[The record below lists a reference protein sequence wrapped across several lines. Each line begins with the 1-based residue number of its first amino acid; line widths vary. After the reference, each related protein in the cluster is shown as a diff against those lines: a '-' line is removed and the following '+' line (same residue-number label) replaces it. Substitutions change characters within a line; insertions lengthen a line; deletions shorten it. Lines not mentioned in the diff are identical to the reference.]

1 MNAGECWRE
10 RQLTAPPQF
19 LTNNNSSNV
28 VRHVHDRRRPCRIDL
43 PPFNGYDAII
53 RASRWQCQRSRRKL
67 LFMPLLWF
75 RYASSR
81 TLHACTD
88 VHRGHYARMIL
99 LFHRLVRSRS
109 IWSQPLPPVISSSRF
124 RNSSNGILKLQ
135 TVGKRQMICIYIK
148 RIEFMIVKIVG
159 MGSCDCASVGR

>member
-159 MGSCDCASVGR
+159 MGSCDCASVGQ

>member
-1 MNAGECWRE
+1 MMNAGECWGE

-124 RNSSNGILKLQ
+124 RHSSGWNFKVANGWEE
-135 TVGKRQMICIYIK
+135 TNDMYIY
-148 RIEFMIVKIVG
+148 
-159 MGSCDCASVGR
+159 

>member
-148 RIEFMIVKIVG
+148 RIEFTIVKIVG

>member
-10 RQLTAPPQF
+10 KQLTAPPQF

-148 RIEFMIVKIVG
+148 RVEFMIVKIVG

>member
-10 RQLTAPPQF
+10 KQLTAPPQF